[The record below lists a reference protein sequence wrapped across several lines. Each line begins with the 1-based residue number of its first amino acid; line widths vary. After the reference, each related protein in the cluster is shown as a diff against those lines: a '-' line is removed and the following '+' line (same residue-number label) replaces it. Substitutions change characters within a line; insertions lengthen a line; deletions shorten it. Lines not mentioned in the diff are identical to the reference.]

1 VSMLK
6 KSVCNDLR
14 NSPRVNKDLL
24 LGPSTRLPIADMAA
38 RKEESMHISW
48 TGAVRTARMIMHE
61 LQLSLRALMPAAP
74 AVLLISP
81 SGKRHSHLVQPV
93 RNRINWR
100 RMGELCLQGSAAAAD
115 GQGARA
121 AGFGGYDVTDT
132 KFSIRLGPPSCSPPV

>member
-1 VSMLK
+1 M
-6 KSVCNDLR
+6 
-14 NSPRVNKDLL
+14 
-24 LGPSTRLPIADMAA
+24 PIADMDA

-48 TGAVRTARMIMHE
+48 SSAVRTAQMIMHE

-74 AVLLISP
+74 AVVLISP
-81 SGKRHSHLVQPV
+81 NGKRHSHLVQPV

-100 RMGELCLQGSAAAAD
+100 RMGEVCLEGSAAAGD
-115 GQGARA
+115 VQGARA

>member
-1 VSMLK
+1 
-6 KSVCNDLR
+6 
-14 NSPRVNKDLL
+14 
-24 LGPSTRLPIADMAA
+24 
-38 RKEESMHISW
+38 MHISW

-93 RNRINWR
+93 RNRVNRR
-100 RMGELCLQGSAAAAD
+100 RMGELCLQASAAAAD

>member
-48 TGAVRTARMIMHE
+48 TGAVRTAQMIMHE

-74 AVLLISP
+74 AVVLISP

-93 RNRINWR
+93 RNRVNRR

-121 AGFGGYDVTDT
+121 AGFGGYDVTNT